1 MERNLKQAHKNQ
13 GQDQTAIFSL
23 FERKKKKEVKGIQI
37 GKEESKVFTD
47 DMII

>member
-23 FERKKKKEVKGIQI
+23 FERKKKKRGQRDTNWKGRKQGIHR
-37 GKEESKVFTD
+37 
-47 DMII
+47 